1 MRMTPQRAAIDDLL
15 DQTDDFRTAQQL
27 HAMLAES
34 GETIGLA
41 TVYRTLTALAE
52 AGRVDVLRNDE
63 GEALFRRCL
72 RAEHHHHLVCRDC
85 GRTVEIAADVVERWA
100 ARIARENGFVEVDH
114 TAEIFGTCA
123 QCAGARYRSHQH
135 A

>member
-15 DQTDDFRTAQQL
+15 DGTDDFRTAQQL
-27 HAMLAES
+27 HGMLAS
-34 GETIGLA
+34 AGSTIGLA

-100 ARIARENGFVEVDH
+100 STIARENGFIEIDH
-114 TAEIFGTCA
+114 TAEIFGTCSRCA
-123 QCAGARYRSHQH
+123 AARYAGAQH